1 MNKWR
6 TAVAGLA
13 GMALVVG
20 GAPAAA
26 QAADL
31 GQIVI
36 SNDFDTNPGI
46 VHVSIATGDPVAA
59 IHADFVDTGTGET
72 GGSADDFV
80 VERQTATEVSYVTAG
95 PVVMAP
101 GYYEAQVTVTAADGT
116 IGHATES
123 LFYDV
128 VATVDDLSADR
139 TTIDWDHRDVTISG
153 VLRGRWPGS
162 GEVRPLGG
170 ALVAYWGLMNGGDPL
185 VTDENGAFHHTFTL
199 PGAGNGIDF
208 WYDSGSPHTRSGGI
222 VTYTPTVVAQPTR
235 VRVRA
240 DTRVATAGDPITLTG
255 KVERRAAHGWAPVP
269 PQTGLWVENCDDTGC
284 AGGYSNVEIAADG
297 TFSTTTTATRT
308 GYFQVGVTGY
318 LDFFAYSTG
327 RTAVVRVR

>member
-6 TAVAGLA
+6 MAVAGMA
-13 GMALVVG
+13 GMALAIG
-20 GAPAAA
+20 GGPAIA

-31 GQIVI
+31 GQIII

-46 VHVSIATGDPVAA
+46 VHVRIATGDPVAA

-72 GGSADDFV
+72 AGSAGDFV
-80 VERQTATEVSYVTAG
+80 VEEQTATEVSYVTAS

-128 VATVDDLSADR
+128 IATVDGLTADR
-139 TTIDWDHRDVTISG
+139 TTIDWDHRDVTVSG

-170 ALVAYWGLMNGGDPL
+170 ALVGYWGLMNGGDPL
-185 VTDENGAFHHTFTL
+185 VTDQNGAFSHTFTM
-199 PGAGNGIDF
+199 PGAGSGIDF
-208 WYDSGSPHTRSGGI
+208 WYDSGSPHTRGGGI
-222 VTYTPTVVAQPTR
+222 VTYTATVVPQQTR

-240 DTRVATAGDPITLTG
+240 DKRVATAGDPITLAG
-255 KVERRAAHGWAPVP
+255 KVERLTARGWAPAP
-269 PQTGLWVENCDDTGC
+269 PQTGLWVENCDNTGC
-284 AGGYSNVEIAADG
+284 ADGYSDVPIAADG
-297 TFSTTTTATRT
+297 TFSTVTTARRT

-327 RTAVVRVR
+327 RTPIVRVR